1 MTIFRNDKCW
11 ELGASSNDHRK
22 TTAMQVSTVSAS
34 WFQCTE
40 FYFSMTPLTGSIMGA
55 SQSNYLHFS
64 PVTAVI
70 HTSHSHYATLNR

>member
-22 TTAMQVSTVSAS
+22 TNAMQVSTVSAS

-40 FYFSMTPLTGSIMGA
+40 FYFSWLFQHDTI
-55 SQSNYLHFS
+55 NW
-64 PVTAVI
+64 
-70 HTSHSHYATLNR
+70 